1 MAMVVQYLSS
11 KLGLATGRS
20 LPEMCRA
27 RLGRR
32 TNLLLWVQA
41 EAVAIATDLAEFV
54 GAALALNM
62 IFGIPP
68 LQAGLITAV
77 VAFGILALEQR
88 GYRRFELAIIGL
100 LAVLAAGFVY
110 LVVVSGRQDYD
121 ALAAGLVPHLDG
133 VGSLGLTVGIIG
145 ATVMPHAIYLH
156 SALPINRI
164 QAVDAH
170 ERQLLLRYNKW
181 DCVIGLGAAGLINLS
196 MLCVAAVVLHGGDG
210 TETGDLSEVHA
221 LLGVLIGPGAALA
234 FAVALLASGFS
245 SSSVGTYAGQVV
257 MAGFTGW
264 RIPLMLR
271 RLLTMLPAL
280 VVLGLEVS
288 PSQALVY
295 SQIVLSFGITFALVP
310 LVLFTRDARLMGE
323 MVNARRTTVVAVL
336 ITLVISTLNVVL
348 IGAAVTGA

>member
-1 MAMVVQYLSS
+1 
-11 KLGLATGRS
+11 
-20 LPEMCRA
+20 
-27 RLGRR
+27 
-32 TNLLLWVQA
+32 
-41 EAVAIATDLAEFV
+41 
-54 GAALALNM
+54 
-62 IFGIPP
+62 
-68 LQAGLITAV
+68 
-77 VAFGILALEQR
+77 
-88 GYRRFELAIIGL
+88 
-100 LAVLAAGFVY
+100 
-110 LVVVSGRQDYD
+110 
-121 ALAAGLVPHLDG
+121 
-133 VGSLGLTVGIIG
+133 
-145 ATVMPHAIYLH
+145 
-156 SALPINRI
+156 
-164 QAVDAH
+164 
-170 ERQLLLRYNKW
+170 
-181 DCVIGLGAAGLINLS
+181 
-196 MLCVAAVVLHGGDG
+196 
-210 TETGDLSEVHA
+210 